1 MMRCARPFYILI
13 IFFCFVHTYTPSNSK
28 SIRASCGLGSTPTA
42 QPPLRSRCHLT
53 EMASSPDPSAGPAVS
68 WSVIGHIVDR
78 VACTVHTHGHLL
90 PRPEPSPATVGEQM
104 QEVLM
109 AALNDRAA
117 LDAGTT
123 HLAHAPPSP
132 IISTVVHGR
141 TLHSVP
147 LPQHLMPSRA
157 QWTPAHAPTSS
168 SSS

>member
-1 MMRCARPFYILI
+1 MMRAYFIYIS
-13 IFFCFVHTYTPSNSK
+13 CSVRHTYTHSRNSNSP
-28 SIRASCGLGSTPTA
+28 ASRLARLVLASTA
-42 QPPLRSRCHLT
+42 GGRSRCHLT
-53 EMASSPDPSAGPAVS
+53 EMASSPDPSADPAVS

-109 AALNDRAA
+109 AALNGRAA

-147 LPQHLMPSRA
+147 LPQHLTPSRA

>member
-1 MMRCARPFYILI
+1 MKLEINSPRRRARARLG
-13 IFFCFVHTYTPSNSK
+13 VSK
-28 SIRASCGLGSTPTA
+28 HSRRS
-42 QPPLRSRCHLT
+42 RSRCHLT
-53 EMASSPDPSAGPAVS
+53 EMASSPDPSADPAVS

-104 QEVLM
+104 QEVLV
-109 AALNDRAA
+109 AALNGRSA

-123 HLAHAPPSP
+123 HLAHALPSP
-132 IISTVVHGR
+132 
-141 TLHSVP
+141 
-147 LPQHLMPSRA
+147 LPHPTPSRA